1 MTQQHDAQTPPF
13 RFRTPPGWPTP
24 SAEWVAL
31 HQLAVPGPQ
40 WTPVPGVPTAPA
52 GWRFWQADRRAFR
65 AAMPAAARRL
75 AAVGGVGVGLLAL
88 GIVLAV
94 VLTASDAPAVFALV
108 PLALGAALW
117 VVPCVRWW
125 DLAATTE
132 RALAAESAARRPGA
146 VLEHARAARP
156 DLGADQAVAAWTAAA
171 WGVETAAPLEA
182 PAVRSAR
189 PVSAAGFLRASRTA
203 TGVTV
208 VLAAVALVVGAGAG
222 VAPVAV
228 RALDTGQTIARG
240 MQDGAGGDAPDTAA
254 PFTSDDGT
262 VTVTEDD
269 DAWDDTCGTTPGDG
283 GCWTWQVTSTKT
295 CNLEVTIG
303 FADTLTGDDTRT
315 VRRTVQ
321 VSKDR
326 PLYIAEPGDED
337 YSGIE
342 ATTCATALPHRLVTG
357 ESDDPIADSE
367 WPEGCDAS
375 GCVGW
380 VLHPE
385 ADCTDASVQFLVDD
399 SDGPLEDPH
408 DLVVSAELHA
418 GDPVTVVA
426 GGVPDDDGTASIV
439 QVTCAVTGGA
449 PADPSALG

>member
-1 MTQQHDAQTPPF
+1 M
-13 RFRTPPGWPTP
+13 
-24 SAEWVAL
+24 AL
-31 HQLAVPGPQ
+31 HQLAVPDAQ
-40 WTPVPGVPTAPA
+40 WKPVPDVPTAPA

-65 AAMPAAARRL
+65 AVMPAPARRL
-75 AAVGGVGVGLLAL
+75 VLLGGIGFGLLAL

-94 VLTASDAPAVFALV
+94 VLAVTGAPAVFALV
-108 PLALGAALW
+108 PIGVGAGLS
-117 VVPCVRWW
+117 VVSCVRWW
-125 DLAATTE
+125 DLARSTE
-132 RALAAESAARRPGA
+132 RVVAAESAATRRDA
-146 VLEHARAARP
+146 VLVHARSARP
-156 DLGADQAVAAWTAAA
+156 DLDAEQAVAAWTAAA
-171 WGVETAAPLEA
+171 WGATAASPLVVA
-182 PAVRSAR
+182 PETPATRPARPTSAVGSAR
-189 PVSAAGFLRASRTA
+189 AAV
-203 TGVTV
+203 GVTAG
-208 VLAAVALVVGAGAG
+208 LAAIALVVGAGAG

-228 RALDTGQTIARG
+228 GALDASQDIARG
-240 MQDGAGGDAPDTAA
+240 MQDGLGSGVDPQDAE

-262 VTVTEDD
+262 VTVTEAD

-283 GCWTWQVTSTKT
+283 GCWTWQVASTKT

-315 VRRTVQ
+315 VRREVQ

-342 ATTCATALPHRLVTG
+342 ATSCATSLPHRLVTG
-357 ESDDPIADSE
+357 ESDDPIADGD
-367 WPEGCDAS
+367 WPEGCDTS

-385 ADCTDASVQFLVDD
+385 ADCTDASVQFVVDD

-418 GDPVTVVA
+418 GKPVTVVA

-439 QVTCAVTGGA
+439 QATCAVTGGA
-449 PADPSALG
+449 PTDPSALG